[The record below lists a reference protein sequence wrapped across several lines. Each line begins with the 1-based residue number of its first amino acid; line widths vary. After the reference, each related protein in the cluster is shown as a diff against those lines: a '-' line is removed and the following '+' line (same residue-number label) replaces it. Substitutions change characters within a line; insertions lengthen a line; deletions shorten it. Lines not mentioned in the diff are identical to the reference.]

1 VGDAEGRVRR
11 VLAEGAYNTR
21 ANFNFLAGKGIK
33 PVIGV
38 RGGSVPRSGGSQARK
53 QAVIEQREFEPRA
66 WFSIR
71 WFGFRWRVRGS
82 SRQ

>member
-11 VLAEGAYNTR
+11 VLADDAYNTR

-38 RGGSVPRSGGSQARK
+38 RSGSVPRSRGSQARK
-53 QAVIEQREFEPRA
+53 QAVIEQRKFEPRA
-66 WFSIR
+66 WFRIR
-71 WFGFRWRVRGS
+71 GFGFRWRVRWS